1 MKKIIISIFISVFLC
16 AHVAFWSTTQSQ
28 IGQNIWSIWNN
39 VIPSSVINNFNSQ
52 YGWNIPQGYTVRDA
66 YDNGLLS
73 DGVDGPITNYANG
86 LLSSSSEAG
95 NASASSSNPCSVGW
109 NLGASLDGCL
119 RGTDLVD
126 ASGSMELE
134 TGVKFKIIGWTQS
147 IGSLLGLL
155 AVGAIVYGAFMMTIS
170 VGDEEKVKKGKDI
183 VKWSLLWFLAL
194 VLTGAIIRVVIEL
207 IFSIAQ

>member
-1 MKKIIISIFISVFLC
+1 MGSVETF
-16 AHVAFWSTTQSQ
+16 
-28 IGQNIWSIWNN
+28 
-39 VIPSSVINNFNSQ
+39 
-52 YGWNIPQGYTVRDA
+52 
-66 YDNGLLS
+66 
-73 DGVDGPITNYANG
+73 
-86 LLSSSSEAG
+86 
-95 NASASSSNPCSVGW
+95 SACSVGGD
-109 NLGASLDGCL
+109 LGASLDGCL
-119 RGTDLVD
+119 NGTDLVD

-134 TGVKFKIIGWTQS
+134 TGVKYKIIGWTQS